1 VQRRDLLV
9 TTSLGV
15 SGEVGAHY
23 AETTYGQ
30 GGQRGGQWLA
40 EEAPER
46 SAADTISRARGSIV
60 VRGRLAGRRVEAVWY
75 GGRVSGDPLVVT
87 MVEQLVQSHKL
98 DLSDPWNFLLLMGS
112 AVEQGTLDAEGD
124 LPSAELAEALA

>member
-1 VQRRDLLV
+1 M
-9 TTSLGV
+9 SN
-15 SGEVGAHY
+15 
-23 AETTYGQ
+23 
-30 GGQRGGQWLA
+30 
-40 EEAPER
+40 
-46 SAADTISRARGSIV
+46 
-60 VRGRLAGRRVEAVWY
+60 
-75 GGRVSGDPLVVT
+75 DPLVVT